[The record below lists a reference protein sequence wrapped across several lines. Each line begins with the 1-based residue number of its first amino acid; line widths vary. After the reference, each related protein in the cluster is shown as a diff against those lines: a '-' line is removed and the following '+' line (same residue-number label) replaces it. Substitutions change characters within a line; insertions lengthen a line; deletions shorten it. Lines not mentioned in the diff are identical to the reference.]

1 MRGVIYARYSSDNQ
15 REESI
20 EGQIRENTAYAEKNG
35 ITIVGHYIDRA
46 FSAKTDDRPEFQ
58 RMIKDSAKKG
68 FDVVIV
74 WKLDRF
80 SRNRYDSAKYKAA
93 LRKNGVKVLSATE
106 AIADG
111 PSGILMESVLEG
123 MAEYYSA
130 ELAEKI
136 TRGMTENALKCKYN
150 GSHVPFGF
158 VIDENRNYQ
167 INETL
172 APIVVE
178 IYERYASGEAIKSI
192 IDDLNARGLKT
203 SKGAKFGNNSIHS
216 ILTNRMYMGEYH
228 FGEII
233 IPSGIPAMV
242 SEELF
247 NRVAERKKKNQH
259 ASAHN
264 KGKERYILSTKLF
277 CGKCMTMMVGE
288 SGQKKNGNIYRY
300 YKCASA
306 KRKKGCDKKAVR
318 KEWIEDEVIKG
329 LTIILNDDATLSAM
343 ADKLLELFEEDNVV
357 LPALEAQ
364 LKEVQKSI
372 ANLIKAVEQGLVT
385 RSTKA
390 RLEELEAEEETL
402 KESIF
407 IEQNK
412 VPRLSKEQIL
422 CVLERFRDLDFSI
435 ERNRE
440 RLVDALVTGIV
451 LDDDKFIITVTF
463 RDEPIV
469 IMTSEEVADVARL
482 GSDINSLAP
491 PAKRT
496 ARAVLFCYL
505 EIRKQKIPKHI
516 VFSLLLCYNKEKQIQ
531 ICEMNRRSIW
541 KTSESKMTFTCTSIR
556 RPSTSW

>member
-46 FSAKTDDRPEFQ
+46 LSAKTDDRPEFQ

-93 LRKNGVKVLSATE
+93 LRKYGVKVVSATE

-130 ELAEKI
+130 ELSEKI

-233 IPSGIPAMV
+233 IPNGIPAMV

-247 NRVAERKKKNQH
+247 NRVAERKEKNQH

-343 ADKLLELFEEDNVV
+343 ADKLLELLEEDNVV
-357 LPALEAQ
+357 VPALEAQ

-372 ANLIKAVEQGLVT
+372 ANLIKAVEQGLLT

-422 CVLERFRDLDFSI
+422 CVLERFRSLDLSI

-440 RLVDALVTGIV
+440 RLVDALVKCIV
-451 LDDDKFIITVTF
+451 LYDDKFIITVTF

-469 IMTSEEVADVARL
+469 VMTSEEAADVARL

-491 PAKRT
+491 PNVYWT
-496 ARAVLFCYL
+496 NTYFFSGGFAV
-505 EIRKQKIPKHI
+505 K
-516 VFSLLLCYNKEKQIQ
+516 VSL
-531 ICEMNRRSIW
+531 
-541 KTSESKMTFTCTSIR
+541 
-556 RPSTSW
+556 

>member
-46 FSAKTDDRPEFQ
+46 LSAKTDDRPEFQ
-58 RMIKDSAKKG
+58 RMIADSSKKM
-68 FDVVIV
+68 FDVIIV

-80 SRNRYDSAKYKAA
+80 SRNRYDSARHKAT
-93 LRKNGVKVLSATE
+93 LRKYGVKVVSATE

-130 ELAEKI
+130 ELSEKI

-216 ILTNRMYMGEYH
+216 ILMNRMYMGEYH

-233 IPSGIPAMV
+233 IPNGIPAIV

-277 CGKCMTMMVGE
+277 CGKCMTMMVGG

-357 LPALEAQ
+357 VPALEAQ
-364 LKEVQKSI
+364 LKEIQKSI

-385 RSTKA
+385 RSTKS

-412 VPRLSKEQIL
+412 MPRLSKEQIL
-422 CVLERFRDLDFSI
+422 CVLERFRDLDLSI

-440 RLVDALVTGIV
+440 RLVDALVKCIV
-451 LDDDKFIITVTF
+451 LYGDKLIITVTF

-482 GSDINSLAP
+482 GSDINSIAP
-491 PAKRT
+491 P
-496 ARAVLFCYL
+496 L
-505 EIRKQKIPKHI
+505 I
-516 VFSLLLCYNKEKQIQ
+516 
-531 ICEMNRRSIW
+531 
-541 KTSESKMTFTCTSIR
+541 FT
-556 RPSTSW
+556 

>member
-46 FSAKTDDRPEFQ
+46 LSAKTDDRPEFQ
-58 RMIKDSAKKG
+58 RMIKDSAKKN

-80 SRNRYDSAKYKAA
+80 SRNRYDSAKYKAT

-158 VIDENRNYQ
+158 RIDENQNYQ
-167 INETL
+167 INKAQ

-203 SKGAKFGNNSIHS
+203 SKGAMFRNNSIHS
-216 ILTNRMYMGEYH
+216 ILTNRMYIGEYH

-233 IPSGIPAMV
+233 VPNGIPAIV

-247 NRVAERKKKNQH
+247 NRVAERKKKNRH

-306 KRKKGCDKKAVR
+306 KRKKGCHKKAVR
-318 KEWIEDEVIKG
+318 KEWIENEVIKG
-329 LTIILNDDATLSAM
+329 LTIILHDDATLSAM
-343 ADKLLELFEEDNVV
+343 ADKLLELFSEDNVV
-357 LPALEAQ
+357 LPGLEAQ

-372 ANLIKAVEQGLVT
+372 ANLIKAVEQGLAT

-422 CVLERFRDLDFSI
+422 CVLERFRSLDLSI

-451 LDDDKFIITVTF
+451 LDDDRLIITVTF

-469 IMTSEEVADVARL
+469 IMTKEQVAEVARL
-482 GSDINSLAP
+482 GSDINRLAP
-491 PAKRT
+491 PRKKPLLSPGTREVFL
-496 ARAVLFCYL
+496 VLIPPLATGNGCWGAFC
-505 EIRKQKIPKHI
+505 IR
-516 VFSLLLCYNKEKQIQ
+516 
-531 ICEMNRRSIW
+531 
-541 KTSESKMTFTCTSIR
+541 
-556 RPSTSW
+556 

>member
-35 ITIVGHYIDRA
+35 INIVGHYIDRA

-58 RMIKDSAKKG
+58 RMIADSSKKM
-68 FDVVIV
+68 FDVIIV

-80 SRNRYDSAKYKAA
+80 SRNRYDSARHKAT
-93 LRKNGVKVLSATE
+93 LRRHGVKVVSATE

-172 APIVVE
+172 APIVLE

-233 IPSGIPAMV
+233 IPNGIPAMV

-329 LTIILNDDATLSAM
+329 LTIILNDDATLLAM

-357 LPALEAQ
+357 VPALEAQ

-422 CVLERFRDLDFSI
+422 CVLERFRSLDLSI

-440 RLVDALVTGIV
+440 RLVDALVKCIV
-451 LDDDKFIITVTF
+451 LYDDKFIITVTF

-469 IMTSEEVADVARL
+469 VMTSEEAADVARL

-491 PAKRT
+491 PEKDSGLDT
-496 ARAVLFCYL
+496 ILSLFQL
-505 EIRKQKIPKHI
+505 NPPLSEEIHLWWMKSLRDEILLRKVKGGGFDFI
-516 VFSLLLCYNKEKQIQ
+516 
-531 ICEMNRRSIW
+531 
-541 KTSESKMTFTCTSIR
+541 
-556 RPSTSW
+556 

>member
-58 RMIKDSAKKG
+58 RMIADSSKKM
-68 FDVVIV
+68 FDVIIV

-80 SRNRYDSAKYKAA
+80 SRNRYDSARHKAT
-93 LRKNGVKVLSATE
+93 LRRHGVKVVSATE

-233 IPSGIPAMV
+233 IPNGIPAMV

-259 ASAHN
+259 APAHN
-264 KGKERYILSTKLF
+264 KSKESYILSTKLF

-300 YKCASA
+300 YKCAAA
-306 KRKKGCDKKAVR
+306 KRKKSCDKKPVR
-318 KEWIEDEVIKG
+318 KEWIEDKVIEG

-357 LPALEAQ
+357 VPALEAQ

-385 RSTKA
+385 RSTKS

-422 CVLERFRDLDFSI
+422 CVLERFRSLDLSI

-440 RLVDALVTGIV
+440 RLVDALVKCIV
-451 LDDDKFIITVTF
+451 LYDDKFIITVTF

-469 IMTSEEVADVARL
+469 VMTSEEAADVARL

-491 PAKRT
+491 PKRK
-496 ARAVLFCYL
+496 
-505 EIRKQKIPKHI
+505 IRICGFFFLPI
-516 VFSLLLCYNKEKQIQ
+516 TFSLF
-531 ICEMNRRSIW
+531 
-541 KTSESKMTFTCTSIR
+541 TFTRFHTFFVIHERISR
-556 RPSTSW
+556 

>member
-46 FSAKTDDRPEFQ
+46 LSVKTDDRPEFQ
-58 RMIKDSAKKG
+58 RMIADSSKKM
-68 FDVVIV
+68 FDVIIV

-80 SRNRYDSAKYKAA
+80 SRNRYDSARHKAT
-93 LRKNGVKVLSATE
+93 LRRHGVKVVSATE

-178 IYERYASGEAIKSI
+178 IYERYASGETIKSI

-203 SKGAKFGNNSIHS
+203 SKGAKLGNNSIHS

-233 IPSGIPAMV
+233 IPGGIPAMV

-288 SGQKKNGNIYRY
+288 SGQKKNDSIYRY

-306 KRKKGCDKKAVR
+306 KRKKGCDKKAVP

-329 LTIILNDDATLSAM
+329 LTIILNDDVTLSAM

-357 LPALEAQ
+357 VSALEAQ

-372 ANLIKAVEQGLVT
+372 ANIIKAVEQGLVT
-385 RSTKA
+385 RSIKA

-422 CVLERFRDLDFSI
+422 CVLERFRSLDLSI

-469 IMTSEEVADVARL
+469 IMTSEEAAEVARL
-482 GSDINSLAP
+482 GSDIESLAP
-491 PAKRT
+491 PA
-496 ARAVLFCYL
+496 ANC
-505 EIRKQKIPKHI
+505 
-516 VFSLLLCYNKEKQIQ
+516 
-531 ICEMNRRSIW
+531 
-541 KTSESKMTFTCTSIR
+541 
-556 RPSTSW
+556 RPQ